1 MLCTLGSIK
10 HDFWFHCSFLF
21 SWDIWHFE
29 CVLIHW
35 KILFS
40 KFHAMPKVFIQNC
53 ANNSQGDARHSCK
66 KCMVTHNR
74 LWECKTLFT
83 GTCYVT
89 SSFITKY
96 QHFRCQSRKLMHR
109 TCTLLWTPNPLN
121 CTEHDIT
128 FFLLL
133 HNIFTIATLTV
144 PCLCQQNTIPCAKQE
159 LQPTENHVKLIL
171 FQEILPSTV
180 KDGQPCN

>member
-1 MLCTLGSIK
+1 
-10 HDFWFHCSFLF
+10 
-21 SWDIWHFE
+21 
-29 CVLIHW
+29 
-35 KILFS
+35 
-40 KFHAMPKVFIQNC
+40 MPKVFIQNC

-121 CTEHDIT
+121 CTEHDTT
-128 FFLLL
+128 FFFCCTTFLQLPHWL
-133 HNIFTIATLTV
+133 YHVCVNKTL
-144 PCLCQQNTIPCAKQE
+144 PCAKQE